1 MSPTDQAHDVIAPT
15 ESIQLP
21 APSWAPV
28 LLAFGILGLVAA
40 TFATGFIFPVW
51 SYGVLGA
58 IFAFFG
64 LRSLIRKGRRSFYS
78 LPRDQADV
86 RSELPVESFTAPDHN

>member
-1 MSPTDQAHDVIAPT
+1 MSPTDQAPDVIAPT

-64 LRSLIRKGRRSFYS
+64 L
-78 LPRDQADV
+78 PREQADV